1 MTRFW
6 LRHPRLHNLAHR
18 IAHARTPA
26 DKWCRMCRA
35 VWYYLETLPDFNEG
49 MREAEADFAAGR
61 FEPFE
66 HKVPR
71 P

>member
-1 MTRFW
+1 
-6 LRHPRLHNLAHR
+6 
-18 IAHARTPA
+18 
-26 DKWCRMCRA
+26 MCRA

-61 FEPFE
+61 FAPFT

>member
-1 MTRFW
+1 VTIFVI
-6 LRHPRLHNLAHR
+6 RHGRLHKLVHR
-18 IAHARTPA
+18 IAA
-26 DKWCRMCRA
+26 A
-35 VWYYLETLPDFNEG
+35 VGRDCWICASVWAYLEAMPGFNEG

-61 FEPFE
+61 FAPFT